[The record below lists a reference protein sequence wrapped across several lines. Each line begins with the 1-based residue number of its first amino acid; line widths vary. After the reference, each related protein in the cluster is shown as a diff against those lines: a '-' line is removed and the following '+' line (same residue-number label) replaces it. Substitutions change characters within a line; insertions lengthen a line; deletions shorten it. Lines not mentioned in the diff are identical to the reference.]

1 MREEITHTK
10 KEKKF
15 LTFKI
20 SPQAKIPK
28 SIKESKSNKPSSY
41 EFSPNEINFIEQSDK
56 SLFRMTSE
64 MNKEASI
71 INKHG
76 FMKKQHNSQ
85 QTLKKEN
92 KDLKKQK
99 YSKLNQKNLM
109 S

>member
-41 EFSPNEINFIEQSDK
+41 EFSPNEINFIE
-56 SLFRMTSE
+56 
-64 MNKEASI
+64 
-71 INKHG
+71 
-76 FMKKQHNSQ
+76 
-85 QTLKKEN
+85 
-92 KDLKKQK
+92 
-99 YSKLNQKNLM
+99 
-109 S
+109 